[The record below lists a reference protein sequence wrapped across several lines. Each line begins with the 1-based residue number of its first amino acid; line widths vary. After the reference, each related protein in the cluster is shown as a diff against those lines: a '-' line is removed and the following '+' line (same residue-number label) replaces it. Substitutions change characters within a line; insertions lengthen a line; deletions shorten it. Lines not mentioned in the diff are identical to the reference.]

1 MTGAAGKLRRT
12 PPDHFEEAHTVS
24 WATACHFLLARI
36 EGNRMLVRA
45 IGEIE
50 NPDDRPADI
59 TRLDPAGKPLVGP
72 IEIRK

>member
-1 MTGAAGKLRRT
+1 M
-12 PPDHFEEAHTVS
+12 S